1 MIWGEF
7 NYNNEKAHQCDRRND
22 CDGQRPSDPVEIN
35 TELFN
40 HYKQLNKLK
49 SQYNVLN
56 YGDYK
61 TVYTDQN
68 GLYIFSRS
76 YDDQTILAIFN
87 GAKHSTEI
95 PSSIWGKT
103 KTDWT
108 SLIGKANQ
116 NNIKGKSGHIFIH
129 EN

>member
-1 MIWGEF
+1 MVTKLACGGADDPDCRKPMIWEEF

-87 GAKHSTEI
+87 GAKTFYRNTFLHLGENQDRLDVI
-95 PSSIWGKT
+95 
-103 KTDWT
+103 DW
-108 SLIGKANQ
+108 
-116 NNIKGKSGHIFIH
+116 
-129 EN
+129 